1 MLNLLLKCFNSYNEE
16 RKMKNDEKIC
26 DLLYKWENEFG
37 SNAINNNEL
46 RIVFK
51 KHLFFD
57 ALTPS
62 DNYYEENLIKCQ
74 VSFNIQ

>member
-1 MLNLLLKCFNSYNEE
+1 MSNN
-16 RKMKNDEKIC
+16 EKIG

-37 SNAINNNEL
+37 ECNAVINNEL

-57 ALTPS
+57 ALKPS

-74 VSFNIQ
+74 VCKLIVNILIIIIYYIYYIY

>member
-1 MLNLLLKCFNSYNEE
+1 MG
-16 RKMKNDEKIC
+16 NDEKIC

-37 SNAINNNEL
+37 NCDAVNNNEL

-62 DNYYEENLIKCQ
+62 ENSYEENLIKCQ
-74 VSFNIQ
+74 VSF